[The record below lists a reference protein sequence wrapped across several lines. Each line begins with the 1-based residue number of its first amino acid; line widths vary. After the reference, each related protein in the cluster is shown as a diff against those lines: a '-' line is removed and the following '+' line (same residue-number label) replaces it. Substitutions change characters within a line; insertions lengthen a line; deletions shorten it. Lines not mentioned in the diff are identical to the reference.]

1 MTTHTQEVS
10 VEESERAW
18 MERAIQLATDS
29 VANGGGPFGALIAKD
44 GEIVALGNN
53 KVTTNLDPTAHAEVS
68 AIRAACQELNTFSL
82 EGCVLVTSCEPCPMC
97 LSSAL
102 WARVDRVIFAADRD
116 DAAVAG
122 FDDRRFYDL
131 FDKKDSS
138 LWPMPVERV
147 ELPNRTAPFDAWLAK
162 SDRIDY

>member
-1 MTTHTQEVS
+1 MTAHTLEPTAQDI
-10 VEESERAW
+10 ERVW
-18 MERAIQLATDS
+18 LEKAIQLATDS
-29 VANGGGPFGALIAKD
+29 VANGGGPFGALVARA

-68 AIRAACQELNTFSL
+68 AMRAACQELNTFSL
-82 EGCVLVTSCEPCPMC
+82 AGCVLVTSCEPCPMC

-102 WARVDRVIFAADRD
+102 WARVDRIVFAADRD

-122 FDDRRFYDL
+122 FDDRKFYDL
-131 FDKKDSS
+131 FEKKPQSM
-138 LWPMPVERV
+138 WPLAIERLD
-147 ELPNRTAPFDAWLAK
+147 LPSRTAPFDAWVAK